1 MLSLIL
7 ASYSITVSDV
17 SLYGDFYSGSFW
29 IGFALFGSPTSSD
42 EQLL

>member
-7 ASYSITVSDV
+7 ASYSITVSDD
-17 SLYGDFYSGSFW
+17 SLYGDFNSGSFW
-29 IGFALFGSPTSSD
+29 IGLDLFGSPSSSD